1 MVPRVVSVVVE
12 LLDTPLVE
20 VLTADI
26 LEAVVDYVQLGQVC
40 YSRC

>member
-1 MVPRVVSVVVE
+1 MPRVVPVVVE

-20 VLTADI
+20 VLTADT
-26 LEAVVDYVQLGQVC
+26 LEVVVEYVQMGQVC